1 MIVQLNSI
9 NGSNI
14 NDVIWQIAVDLNGDI
29 IGISIWLFNVELKI
43 LLSLKV
49 VNYIILKLFIFE
61 HIS

>member
-49 VNYIILKLFIFE
+49 VNDII
-61 HIS
+61 